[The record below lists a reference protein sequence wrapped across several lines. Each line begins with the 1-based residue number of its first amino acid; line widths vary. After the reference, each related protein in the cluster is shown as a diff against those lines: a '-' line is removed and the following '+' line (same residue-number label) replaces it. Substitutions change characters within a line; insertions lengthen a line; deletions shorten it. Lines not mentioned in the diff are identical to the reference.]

1 MRLVLAS
8 ALLRSSTAGGS
19 LRMEACSAEAGAS
32 DGRTVFSAT
41 PGGQLKMPKLG
52 NFCLTVVGDGTAARM
67 VVQDCTEADD
77 NIDARDKFFMFAQL

>member
-1 MRLVLAS
+1 MRLAI
-8 ALLRSSTAGGS
+8 ALPLLDSSTAGGA

-52 NFCLTVVGDGTAARM
+52 NFCLTVAAGRM
-67 VVQDCTEADD
+67 VVQDCSEADD
-77 NIDARDKFFMFAQL
+77 NTDARDKFFMFARL